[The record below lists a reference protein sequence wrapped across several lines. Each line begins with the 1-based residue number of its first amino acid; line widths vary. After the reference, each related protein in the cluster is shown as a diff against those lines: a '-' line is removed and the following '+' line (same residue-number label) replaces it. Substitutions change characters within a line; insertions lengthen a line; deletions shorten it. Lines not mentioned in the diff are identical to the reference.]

1 MEMGDLKSLHQ
12 TEILQ
17 LPLILLFSVSYVNNN
32 KNPCICD
39 VKLVILYCTD
49 TRIFIWYI
57 YLILYDILPT

>member
-39 VKLVILYCTD
+39 VKLVILYCTLVYLYG
-49 TRIFIWYI
+49 TYI
-57 YLILYDILPT
+57 